1 MQRFLK
7 ISKRLESI
15 HLLSLFISINNVS
28 DASFISFYA
37 RHFVLDRCDKISIIC
52 ISIWMDSVPESY
64 CFLPDGRIA
73 SNGKRKRVNDFN
85 LSRYNTFTVNPVTLS
100 SLSILLSLR
109 FLFVSDD
116 DSRFV
121 WLSQSRKSSFRRNCA
136 PRERIP
142 CFYAST
148 FLIRRESREGWCLKI

>member
-1 MQRFLK
+1 MFLLFLFTRD
-7 ISKRLESI
+7 ILSSI
-15 HLLSLFISINNVS
+15 
-28 DASFISFYA
+28 DATKYQSSAYRSEWIQF
-37 RHFVLDRCDKISIIC
+37 LNL
-52 ISIWMDSVPESY
+52 Y

-85 LSRYNTFTVNPVTLS
+85 LSRYNTFTVYPVTLS

-121 WLSQSRKSSFRRNCA
+121 WLSQSRKSSFRRDCA

-142 CFYAST
+142 CFYEST
-148 FLIRRESREGWCLKI
+148 FLMRRESRELCEIRTNSHESESLLIWENDKRARGG